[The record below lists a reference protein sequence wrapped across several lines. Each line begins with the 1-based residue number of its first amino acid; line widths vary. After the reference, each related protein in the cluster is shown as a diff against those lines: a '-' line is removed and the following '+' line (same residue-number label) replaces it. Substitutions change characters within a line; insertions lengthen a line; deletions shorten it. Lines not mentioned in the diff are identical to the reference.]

1 MCERFSDVPP
11 GGKERCDSCSR
22 CGPLHCRDEH
32 DKHCALWSVDE
43 LTRLCMERATSARQ
57 CVQLMGAAA
66 EERGFYGSDG
76 FEGSGTLA
84 YAM

>member
-1 MCERFSDVPP
+1 VDHW
-11 GGKERCDSCSR
+11 G
-22 CGPLHCRDEH
+22 HCRDEH

-76 FEGSGTLA
+76 FEGSGI
-84 YAM
+84 